1 MSVYHKIKNILQLH
15 YKFVAGFFVIFYI
28 VGITG
33 MLVPDTFYLFKKLI
47 PFAILLSV
55 LALVFFHTQFETTD
69 FIAFVI
75 IYILG
80 FAAEV
85 IGVNT
90 GIIFGHYQYGES
102 LGIELFN
109 TPLMIGIN
117 WLLLIYISSTVTAK
131 LKINS
136 TLQIVIAP
144 LIMLVYDLIIEQVA
158 PVLDMW
164 SWFDDKVPVK
174 NYVAW
179 FLLAFMFNSVLKIFK
194 VKTTN
199 KLAPVI
205 LVCQLSFFIVL
216 LLFIKR

>member
-1 MSVYHKIKNILQLH
+1 MLLPET
-15 YKFVAGFFVIFYI
+15 FFI
-28 VGITG
+28 
-33 MLVPDTFYLFKKLI
+33 FKKLI

-55 LALVFFHTQFETTD
+55 LALFFFHSHFQKND
-69 FIAFVI
+69 LIAFVS

-90 GIIFGHYQYGES
+90 GIIFGNYNYGES

-117 WLLLIYISSTVTAK
+117 WLLLIYISSSVARK
-131 LKINS
+131 LKINA
-136 TLQIVIAP
+136 TLQILVAS
-144 LIMLVYDLIIEQVA
+144 LIMLGYDLIIEQVS

-164 SWFDDKVPVK
+164 SWLEGNVPVK
-174 NYVAW
+174 NYIAW
-179 FLLAFMFNSVLKIFK
+179 FLLALLFHSILKILNVETK
-194 VKTTN
+194 N

-205 LVCQLSFFIVL
+205 LFCQLSFFIVL
-216 LLFIKR
+216 LLFFKL